1 MLTTQ
6 LYTNV
11 MELPKEYQILN
22 LRMLL
27 NKELYEKEIITFD
40 IFDKMEKLLIKKMN
54 KIILENT
61 KEY

>member
-27 NKELYEKEIITFD
+27 NKELYEKKIITFD